1 MSKKSSA
8 GGEKCEQWN
17 ITKYQQLKD
26 DQQRSGLQSD
36 EVWVFLSDFLVHL
49 STLVTIK
56 YDIVFN
62 YWLKLDGFFNQ
73 RSFVTFFK
81 F

>member
-36 EVWVFLSDFLVHL
+36 EVWVFFIGFSC
-49 STLVTIK
+49 TLK
-56 YDIVFN
+56 YPGNNKIWHCF
-62 YWLKLDGFFNQ
+62 
-73 RSFVTFFK
+73 
-81 F
+81 